1 METIRVNIRTA
12 VNAAAI
18 RREMHN
24 GREHIVVPSFTLP
37 DGVVMNGGMYPKEE
51 IDASYAGLDG
61 TLAPLGHPQVDG
73 KYVSAREPEAINAYH
88 VGAFNRNVKRVGNRV
103 SIEKFID
110 VEYAKNTEGGRAVLA
125 AIDKGEPIHTST
137 GIMLEREMTPNADG
151 YEWIARNM
159 AFDHDAIL
167 LNQEGAAT
175 PAEGVGMLVNRQL
188 VINSVLPSVDVNE
201 SALKDSYGEKRE
213 LLSAAV
219 KERFGTADQWAYVE
233 DFDDESA
240 IVCTQEKTFKVRYAM
255 EDGNPILGE
264 VVGDV
269 VVKTEYELKSRT
281 MLGNLLERFKDVVQ
295 WNSKQPTPVQANE
308 TEETDMTPEEV
319 QAIVDKAL
327 GAVNQKLESVQAE
340 NEVLKGEVAI
350 AKAAIAAN
358 ADAALKDKRAIVAE
372 KLGEVIANSLSGE
385 ALDDAVAR
393 CAVAA
398 PIVGGFQQVN
408 AADDQWAGHSLNAQ
422 LEDK

>member
-88 VGAFNRNVKRVGNRV
+88 VGAFNRNVKRAGNRV

-188 VINSVLPSVDVNE
+188 VINSVLPEVNE
-201 SALKDSYGEKRE
+201 SALDDSYGEQMA
-213 LLSAAV
+213 LIDAAV
-219 KERFGTADQWAYVE
+219 KERYAMADSYAFAM
-233 DFDDESA
+233 DFDREA
-240 IVCTQEKTFKVRYAM
+240 VIVKTEDRTFKVRYSL

-264 VVGDV
+264 EVGEVVQ
-269 VVKTEYELKSRT
+269 KTEYEMKTNRLK
-281 MLGNLLERFKDVVQ
+281 GWFKSLIQ
-295 WNSKQPTPVQANE
+295 WDSKQPTPVQANE

-350 AKAAIAAN
+350 AKTAIAAN

>member
-1 METIRVNIRTA
+1 MTQIRVNIRTA

-201 SALKDSYGEKRE
+201 SALDDSYGEQMA
-213 LLSAAV
+213 LIDAAV
-219 KERFGTADQWAYVE
+219 KERYAMADSYAFAM
-233 DFDDESA
+233 DFDREA
-240 IVCTQEKTFKVRYAM
+240 VIVKTEDRTFKVRYSL

-264 VVGDV
+264 EVGEVVQ
-269 VVKTEYELKSRT
+269 KTEYEMKTNRLK
-281 MLGNLLERFKDVVQ
+281 GWFKSLIQ
-295 WNSKQPTPVQANE
+295 WDSKQPTPVQANE

-350 AKAAIAAN
+350 AKTAIAAN